1 MDQSPLYAAI
11 DLGSN
16 SFHMLVVREVAG
28 AIRTVAK
35 VKRKVRLAAGLDS
48 EHNLSQEAMARGWDC
63 LRLFAE
69 QLQDV
74 PKENVRVVGTATLR
88 LARNVD
94 LFLKTA
100 ELVLGHAIEIISG
113 EEEAKTIYQGVSW
126 TSSGEG
132 NRLVIDIGGASTE
145 LVIGESSEAKL
156 LNSLHM
162 GCVTW
167 IKRYFMDGLLNEANF
182 DAAIA
187 AAKETLQDVSAE
199 YRSLGWETCVGAS
212 GTVQALQEIMIAQGR
227 SERVTLN
234 KLYELKN
241 QAVACGRLEM
251 LVLQGLM
258 PERLSVFPS
267 GLAILIAI
275 FEVLKIDHMTLAGGA
290 LREGLIYG
298 MIGKRRNCDV
308 RERTADSLITRYQMD
323 RIQAER
329 VRDAALHAFQE
340 VQDEWQL
347 SEQYGRP
354 ILRWAAMLHELGLC
368 IEYKKAPQHAAYII
382 DNIDMPGFTP
392 AQKQLL
398 SALVYNQRD
407 AFKMDVLERQNVVS
421 LRQAVSLV
429 RLLRF
434 AIILCMRR
442 TEGSVPRFQ
451 MEAHEDQLLLLLP
464 EGWMNEHYLRA
475 SELQLEAER
484 QSSMGWRTEIKE
496 TKM

>member
-16 SFHMLVVREVAG
+16 SFHMLMVREVAG

-35 VKRKVRLAAGLDS
+35 VKRKVRLAAGLDT
-48 EHNLSQEAMARGWDC
+48 EHNLSHEAMARGWDC

-94 LFLKTA
+94 SFLRIA
-100 ELVLGHAIEIISG
+100 EQVLGHPIEIITG
-113 EEEAKTIYQGVSW
+113 EDEARTIYQGVSW

-145 LVIGESSEAKL
+145 LVIGESDDAKL

-167 IKRYFMDGLLNEANF
+167 IKRYFPDGLLNEANF
-182 DAAIA
+182 NAAIDAAKA
-187 AAKETLQDVSAE
+187 VLQGVAQE
-199 YRSLGWETCVGAS
+199 YITLGWESCVGAS

-227 SERVTLN
+227 SERVTLE
-234 KLYELKN
+234 KLYELKA
-241 QAVACGRLEM
+241 QTISCGHLDM

-275 FEVLKIDHMTLAGGA
+275 FEILLIDNMTLAGGA

-329 VRDAALHAFQE
+329 VRDAALHAFQQ
-340 VQDEWQL
+340 VQKEWQL

-354 ILRWAAMLHELGLC
+354 MLRWAAMLHELGLC

-398 SALVYNQRD
+398 SALVFNQRD
-407 AFKMDVLERQNVVS
+407 SFKLDVLEKQNAVS
-421 LRQAVSLV
+421 LRQATRLA

-442 TEGSVPRFQ
+442 TEGSVPRFT
-451 MEAHEDQLLLLLP
+451 MAATEDQLVLSLP
-464 EGWMNEHYLRA
+464 RGWLNEHYLRA
-475 SELQLEAER
+475 SELQIEAER
-484 QSSMGWRTEIKE
+484 QRGMGWATEIRE
-496 TKM
+496 SDI